1 MLARPVTTRTQRHC
15 RGQNMIEMLTY
26 TDLGDRL
33 KCSPEAARSLAKRL
47 HLPRSRGNDGK
58 ARVSVDLTGL
68 NHTPRP
74 VRSPAGHR
82 ADAAALYAKI
92 TELEDEIA
100 KLEIVATGH
109 RADFERE
116 RDRSDRLTAEILK
129 TTFGLMAAKQT
140 AARLDGQLTVLRSRP
155 WWQRLAG

>member
-1 MLARPVTTRTQRHC
+1 
-15 RGQNMIEMLTY
+15 MIEMLTY

-58 ARVSVDLTGL
+58 ARVSVDLTEL

-74 VRSPAGHR
+74 ARSPAGHR
-82 ADAAALYAKI
+82 ADTTALSAKI

-100 KLEIVATGH
+100 KLESVAKGH
-109 RADFERE
+109 RADFEHE
-116 RDRSDRLTAEILK
+116 RDRADRLMAEIL
-129 TTFGLMAAKQT
+129 TTTLGLMAAKQS
-140 AARLDGQLTVLRSRP
+140 AARLDGMLTALRSRP